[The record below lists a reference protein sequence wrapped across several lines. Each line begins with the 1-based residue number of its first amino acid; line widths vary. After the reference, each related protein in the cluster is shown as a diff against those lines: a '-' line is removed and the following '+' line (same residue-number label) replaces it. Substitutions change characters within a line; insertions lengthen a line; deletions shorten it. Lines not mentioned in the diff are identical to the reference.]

1 MANHLMKTVL
11 TSFLLVTFGVGVP
24 LAGAERKILA
34 VFDIDDKTNKFNRQS
49 RMELTDYLAAQ
60 LAQGNLF
67 KVVPRSQLK
76 ERLQANKK
84 ASYKACFDE
93 RCQIEIGRE
102 LAAEKSLATK
112 IIKVGS
118 KCALMAT
125 LFDLKTSTS
134 EAAATQ
140 KAKCNQDDLV
150 TALEKVAAEIKRSA
164 SGRGG
169 KSAVRVTAPPSS
181 PPPPVEPP
189 DEVEGTQPAKVAPTP
204 APAATAAPA
213 TAPQSAPQASTPI
226 YKKWWLWTIVGVVVV
241 GGVVAA
247 VVLTQG
253 GDDTTAGTW
262 GASLHSRSGAAL
274 ISW

>member
-1 MANHLMKTVL
+1 MANTLLKKIVTCLVFL
-11 TSFLLVTFGVGVP
+11 SFAGGIP
-24 LAGAERKILA
+24 LARAERKILA
-34 VFDIDDKTNKFNRQS
+34 VFDIDDTTNKFSPQARA
-49 RMELTDYLAAQ
+49 ELTDYLAAQ

-84 ASYKACFDE
+84 ASYKACFDS

-150 TALEKVAAEIKRSA
+150 TALEKVAVMIKRAHSNA
-164 SGRGG
+164 AG
-169 KSAVRVTAPPSS
+169 AAPVVTAPP
-181 PPPPVEPP
+181 PVVEPPPVDDVETSVSPQQPP
-189 DEVEGTQPAKVAPTP
+189 ATSPEKTV
-204 APAATAAPA
+204 APAAAP
-213 TAPQSAPQASTPI
+213 SSSNSVSTPI
-226 YKKWWLWTIVGVVVV
+226 YKKWWFWTAIGVVVV

-247 VVLTQG
+247 VVLTSSSDATYAAGDFG
-253 GDDTTAGTW
+253 GGLTA
-262 GASLHSRSGAAL
+262 RSGPAL